1 MGLKDPLSGHL
12 IHTALGWR
20 PFPGLLGWPYQ
31 VVTGFSQRRQGRDR
45 EGIMMPFMT
54 WSHTI
59 ASVIVYLLEAESL
72 IQLILKERVIRF
84 CLLKGGVDIVVESL
98 INHFLWGGLPLSCS
112 APSHLTP
119 SFASLPS
126 SAHSPS
132 FFLLFLSFSF
142 PSSGLL
148 GFLLYGRTASL
159 PKKANSS
166 QSPSKTPVARVNGE
180 QIMIMGWFFFVV
192 FWAFSIYL
200 LLFIW
205 LQDLFLVATHVIFSY
220 GIWDQFPDQGLNQ
233 GPLPW
238 DHGVLAIGPP
248 GKSLSVD
255 S

>member
-1 MGLKDPLSGHL
+1 
-12 IHTALGWR
+12 
-20 PFPGLLGWPYQ
+20 
-31 VVTGFSQRRQGRDR
+31 
-45 EGIMMPFMT
+45 MMPFMT

-159 PKKANSS
+159 PKKAN
-166 QSPSKTPVARVNGE
+166 
-180 QIMIMGWFFFVV
+180 
-192 FWAFSIYL
+192 
-200 LLFIW
+200 
-205 LQDLFLVATHVIFSY
+205 
-220 GIWDQFPDQGLNQ
+220 
-233 GPLPW
+233 
-238 DHGVLAIGPP
+238 
-248 GKSLSVD
+248 
-255 S
+255 